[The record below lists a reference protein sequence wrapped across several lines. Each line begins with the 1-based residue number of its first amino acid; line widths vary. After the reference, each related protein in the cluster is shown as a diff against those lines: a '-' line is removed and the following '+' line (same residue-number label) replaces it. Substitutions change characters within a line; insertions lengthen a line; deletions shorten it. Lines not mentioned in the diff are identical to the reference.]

1 MDANNRGK
9 RSKDKPKDAAEGTPM
24 KGEKEYME
32 EEDVSRVA
40 VIEKELNGLKDDV
53 NEIKALLAR
62 VMDSIWMKHLNV
74 YWWTSGYILVFY
86 RCFV

>member
-32 EEDVSRVA
+32 EEDVSRVT
-40 VIEKELNGLKDDV
+40 ELSLHGIKD
-53 NEIKALLAR
+53 E
-62 VMDSIWMKHLNV
+62 
-74 YWWTSGYILVFY
+74 
-86 RCFV
+86 

>member
-32 EEDVSRVA
+32 EENVLRVS
-40 VIEKELNGLKDDV
+40 VIEKELR
-53 NEIKALLAR
+53 LL
-62 VMDSIWMKHLNV
+62 VK
-74 YWWTSGYILVFY
+74 TSVGIAPTG
-86 RCFV
+86 